1 MKAFYFQHDY
11 DPLGDPKLSALVGEF
26 GAVGYGLYWRLV
38 EMLHTDQ
45 NHKLPHKRFI
55 YVAIAKQ
62 MLTSVEQ
69 VEQLLCYAIDVC
81 ELFESDGEL
90 FWSNRV
96 MRNIEKRAELSK
108 KRSVAGKMSSERRQT
123 TSKISTSVK
132 QVLTHDQQMPTS
144 VQQNPTK
151 EKKEKESKVKEIK
164 EIKEI
169 KEKETLKE
177 KEKKGST
184 DVEFVFDVFDDI
196 NDQNIQSIQH
206 SSLEVLDGFGRWWEL
221 YDKKVG
227 KQTANKLWKKLN
239 VNDRSA
245 IMAHTALYRMATEK
259 AYRKNPETYLRQ
271 RAWEDEIIKK
281 DDNGRITA
289 NTAVGTNLTGY
300 QHSRKQ
306 QWENFFGADRTTQD

>member
-45 NHKLPHKRFI
+45 DHTLPHKKFV

-69 VEQLLCYAIDVC
+69 VEDVLMYAIDVC
-81 ELFESDGEL
+81 ELFESDGDR

-96 MRNIEKRAELSK
+96 LRNIEKRAELSK
-108 KRSVAGKMSSERRQT
+108 KRSLAGKASSERRQF
-123 TSKISTSVK
+123 TSKNATSVE
-132 QVLTHDQQMPTS
+132 QVLTHDEQMPTS

-151 EKKEKESKVKEIK
+151 ERKEKESKVK

-177 KEKKGST
+177 KEKEKKGST
-184 DVEFVFDVFDDI
+184 DVELVFDVFDDG
-196 NDQNIQSIQH
+196 
-206 SSLEVLDGFGRWWEL
+206 LEIFDGFGRWWEL

-227 KQTANKLWKKLN
+227 KQIAHKLWKKLSI
-239 VNDRSA
+239 NDRTA

>member
-1 MKAFYFQHDY
+1 MKDAFYFQHDY

-38 EMLHTDQ
+38 EMLHTDE
-45 NHKLPHKRFI
+45 NHKLPHKKFV

-69 VEQLLCYAIDVC
+69 VEGVLCYAIDVC
-81 ELFESDGEL
+81 ELFESDGEF

-108 KRSVAGKMSSERRQT
+108 KRSIAGKISSEKRQF
-123 TSKISTSVK
+123 TSKMPTSVE

-151 EKKEKESKVKEIK
+151 ERKEKESKVKEIK
-164 EIKEI
+164 ET
-169 KEKETLKE
+169 KEKETIKE

-184 DVEFVFDVFDDI
+184 DVELVFDVFDDI

-227 KQTANKLWKKLN
+227 KQTAHKLWKKLN

-271 RAWEDEIIKK
+271 RAWEDEIIDKHGK
-281 DDNGRITA
+281 DGKSTLGNNI
-289 NTAVGTNLTGY
+289 TGY
-300 QHSRKQ
+300 QQGRKQ
-306 QWENFFGADRTTQD
+306 QWDNFFNRASQD

>member
-45 NHKLPHKRFI
+45 DHTLPHKKFV

-69 VEQLLCYAIDVC
+69 VEDVLMYAIDVC

-123 TSKISTSVK
+123 TSKISTSVE

-164 EIKEI
+164 EIKE
-169 KEKETLKE
+169 KETIKE

-184 DVEFVFDVFDDI
+184 DVELVFDVFDDI
-196 NDQNIQSIQH
+196 NDQSIQSIQH

-227 KQTANKLWKKLN
+227 KQTAHKLWKKLN

-271 RAWEDEIIKK
+271 RAWEDEIIDKHGK
-281 DDNGRITA
+281 DGKSTLGDN
-289 NTAVGTNLTGY
+289 LSGY
-300 QHSRKQ
+300 QQGRKQ
-306 QWENFFGADRTTQD
+306 QWDNFFNGATQD